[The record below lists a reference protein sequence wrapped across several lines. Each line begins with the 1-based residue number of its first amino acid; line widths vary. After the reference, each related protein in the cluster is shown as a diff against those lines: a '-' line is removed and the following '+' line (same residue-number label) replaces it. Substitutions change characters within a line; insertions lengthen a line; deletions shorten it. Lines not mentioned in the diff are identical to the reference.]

1 MSNTVNIT
9 VNQGTSLPYTFTL
22 TYLDNSVYNLTGYD
36 ARLQVRRT
44 YGDTTWLINCTVA
57 NGKLVINA
65 AAGTITWHIIPSDT
79 MSIRFNNKDDDT
91 LDCVYDLEITDPT
104 GNIYKPAGGTLTI
117 NREVTR

>member
-22 TYLDNSVYNLTGYD
+22 TYLNNSVYDLTGYD

-57 NGKLVINA
+57 NGKLTINA
-65 AAGTITWHIIPSDT
+65 TAGTITWHIIPSDT

-91 LDCVYDLEITDPT
+91 LDCVYDLEITAPT
-104 GNIYKPAGGTLTI
+104 GDIYKPAGGTLTI